1 MIWLLLYI
9 PFAIWFGRVNAIWA
23 SKVDWS
29 KGIKIAHAWN
39 GLIHISVA
47 IGVYFFFDKGK
58 HFDLLGVTF
67 YTEGLKASAILLLVT
82 KTFFDLSYIYFHLPQ
97 RLPITYQPSK
107 PKAISDKVE
116 ILFIKNGLVAKIIY
130 IFLIII
136 LLTT

>member
-29 KGIKIAHAWN
+29 RGIKIAHAWN

-47 IGVYFFFDKGK
+47 VGVYFLYGKGW
-58 HFDLLGVTF
+58 
-67 YTEGLKASAILLLVT
+67 EGLRASGILLLLT

-116 ILFIKNGLVAKIIY
+116 IFFIKNGLVAKIIY
-130 IFLIII
+130 LFIIVI
-136 LLTT
+136 LLTWPK